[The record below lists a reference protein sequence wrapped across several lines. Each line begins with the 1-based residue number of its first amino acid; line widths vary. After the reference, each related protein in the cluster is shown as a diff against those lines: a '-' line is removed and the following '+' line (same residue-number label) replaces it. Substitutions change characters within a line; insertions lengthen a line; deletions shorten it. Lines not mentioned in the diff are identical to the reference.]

1 MGHKKMNGRRSSPW
15 TILKSGSWQVT
26 TGQTVEGDLPRESAV
41 FQYCTRVMSSLILI
55 GLTLSRG
62 VRWLNVKGSCDGSA
76 CFDEVCSKAADK
88 NLIGNY
94 RNL

>member
-1 MGHKKMNGRRSSPW
+1 
-15 TILKSGSWQVT
+15 
-26 TGQTVEGDLPRESAV
+26 
-41 FQYCTRVMSSLILI
+41 MSSLILI